1 MCVCVCVGGGGG
13 VESCSVECTVHSILL
28 SVEIIGT
35 NESTALSMVS
45 EGEGVHPSNMEVLVC
60 MCMYCI

>member
-1 MCVCVCVGGGGG
+1 M
-13 VESCSVECTVHSILL
+13 ESCSVECTVHSILL